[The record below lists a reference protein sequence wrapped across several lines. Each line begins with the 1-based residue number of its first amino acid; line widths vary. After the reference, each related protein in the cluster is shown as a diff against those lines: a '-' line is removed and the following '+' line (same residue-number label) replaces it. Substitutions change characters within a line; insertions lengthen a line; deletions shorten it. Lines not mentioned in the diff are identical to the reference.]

1 MKLYKDIFIDLDNTL
16 YDRKADT
23 MGVPV
28 DGALELVDYL
38 RGKGYRL
45 HLCSNGSTQGRME
58 KLHSIGL
65 QDAFYTI
72 ITSEKAGAIKPDVE
86 FFQYALRM
94 SDALPET
101 TIMIGDNNDTDII
114 GATAVGLDTILFNR
128 WERDWMPPNP
138 VTFRVNELKE
148 IMTIL

>member
-1 MKLYKDIFIDLDNTL
+1 MKHYKDIFIDLDNTL
-16 YDRKADT
+16 YDRKAEER
-23 MGVPV
+23 GVAV
-28 DGALELVDYL
+28 EGAQELVDYL

-58 KLHSIGL
+58 KLHAIGL
-65 QDAFYTI
+65 HDAFDTI
-72 ITSEKAGAIKPDVE
+72 ITSEKAGAEKPDAE
-86 FFQYALRM
+86 FFHYALRM
-94 SDALPET
+94 TDAVSGS

-114 GATAVGLDTILFNR
+114 GATSAGLDTILFNR

-148 IMTIL
+148 IMAIL